1 MGNVSKVQSGQTFE
15 VIQKKVKPVAPENMT
30 LAQTAQYNQATSKQ
44 QNEIAKVKTNFK
56 DQYAENG
63 KVELLLED
71 GDGVAVIQGRNISL
85 AELSQK
91 GQALAEY
98 ALELKKFDENG
109 DNHINED
116 ELYTSWGE
124 RGTDAAANI
133 GMATVGGAST
143 GAAIGGF
150 GGTAVMP
157 VVGTVAG
164 AGGVG
169 LLGGAIGLV
178 SSALWE
184 GGKTAVY
191 GFTDKY
197 KTASWAR

>member
-1 MGNVSKVQSGQTFE
+1 MGNVSKVQSGQTFQ
-15 VIQKKVKPVAPENMT
+15 VVQKKTKPVAPENMT
-30 LAQTAQYNQATSKQ
+30 LTQTAQFNQATSKQ
-44 QNEIAKVKTNFK
+44 QSEIAKVKANFK

-71 GDGVAVIQGRNISL
+71 TDGVAVIQGSKISL

-98 ALELKKFDENG
+98 ALELKKFDADG
-109 DNHINED
+109 DNHITED
-116 ELYTSWGE
+116 ELYTSWKE
-124 RGTDAAANI
+124 RLGDAAGNV

-169 LLGGAIGLV
+169 LLGGAIGFV
-178 SSALWE
+178 GSALWE
-184 GGKTAVY
+184 GGRTAIY
-191 GFTDKY
+191 GMTDKY
-197 KTASWAR
+197 NSAGWAR